1 MCRCKLSKPFSLL
14 EHFNLAI
21 VNGNIGYSKRD
32 ALQYYSQ
39 SGEAISFQTMP
50 PPPHP
55 LVNRSVIIIGEGLQ
69 PISHLDGWVTLNRIV
84 MTSGRP
90 SEPVSQRPSDH
101 SILDRGQI

>member
-1 MCRCKLSKPFSLL
+1 METSVTAK
-14 EHFNLAI
+14 E
-21 VNGNIGYSKRD
+21 
-32 ALQYYSQ
+32 ALQYWSQ

-69 PISHLDGWVTLNRIV
+69 PISHLDGWVTLKRIV